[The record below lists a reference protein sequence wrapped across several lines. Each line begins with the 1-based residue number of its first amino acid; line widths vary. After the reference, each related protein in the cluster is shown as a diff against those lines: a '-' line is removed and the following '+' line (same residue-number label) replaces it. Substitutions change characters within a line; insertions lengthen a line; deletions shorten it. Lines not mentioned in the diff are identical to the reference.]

1 MGNEYRFILIFVLN
15 SIMLIA
21 KNDISFYKKRSTVN
35 LNGNLINLSSPV
47 VMGILNVTPDSFYDG
62 GFYTTDIAI
71 LKRATQ
77 IIEDGAQFIDIG
89 AMSSRPGAK
98 EISLQEEL
106 NRLLPVVRAVKK
118 EFPAASLSLDTY
130 RSAIVQLIYNEIGD
144 FVVNDISGGT
154 FDDRMFEKVADLHLP
169 YILMHTK
176 GKSNTMQNCPVY
188 EDVVKEIIMFLSA
201 QVQKLN
207 LLGVCD
213 IIIDP
218 GFGFGKTANHNY
230 ELLNRLDAFKVFG
243 LPVLAGLSRKSMI
256 WKELNITPG
265 ESLNGTTA
273 LNTIALLGGCNIL
286 RVHDVKEA
294 VETIRLVGKIK
305 YIVK

>member
-1 MGNEYRFILIFVLN
+1 
-15 SIMLIA
+15 MLIA
-21 KNDISFYKKRSTVN
+21 KDDISFYKKRSTVN
-35 LNGNLINLSSPV
+35 INGNLINLSSPM

-71 LKRATQ
+71 IKRAAQ
-77 IIEDGAQFIDIG
+77 IIEDGGQFIDIG

-98 EISLQEEL
+98 EIPLQEEL
-106 NRLLPVVRAVKK
+106 NRLLPVVKTIKK
-118 EFPAASLSLDTY
+118 EFPTASLSLDTY
-130 RSAIVQLIYNEIGD
+130 RSEIVQLIYNEIGD

-154 FDDRMFEKVADLHLP
+154 FDDLMFEKVADLHLP

-176 GKSNTMQNCPVY
+176 GKSNTMQKSPVY

-265 ESLNGTTA
+265 ESLNGTTV

-294 VETIRLVGKIK
+294 VETIRLVDKIK
-305 YIVK
+305 YNVK